1 MNDVVCVFD
10 HAFYAKGMDLYWKRK
25 ELFVD
30 LHGHNNNGLRSNWK
44 PMGDAALKELAVQ
57 SDVVAER
64 HVDKALNR
72 KRYSKLCIFINLC
85 MKPS

>member
-1 MNDVVCVFD
+1 MPRAWTFTGNVRSYSLTCMVITIMVVGVIGSRF
-10 HAFYAKGMDLYWKRK
+10 
-25 ELFVD
+25 
-30 LHGHNNNGLRSNWK
+30 
-44 PMGDAALKELAVQ
+44 GDAALKELAVQ

-85 MKPS
+85 MKPSGDRS